1 MNRKFAIPALILIML
16 ASSWALGTRQ
26 YLNYGKE
33 KRALMEKARQEAIE
47 SLLPLVSR
55 MANDLGEN
63 ERTGKLA
70 PKTSPNHL
78 FLCRK
83 TSRGVV
89 SVEYGLTPNK
99 SLYRKTGGEKN
110 ILAPGILQF
119 WLSPGAEP
127 LSWNLNLTANLKVG
141 GKIEAAIFNFYF
153 APRMRH

>member
-16 ASSWALGTRQ
+16 ASSWVLATRQ

-33 KRALMEKARQEAIE
+33 QRIMIEKSRREAIE

-55 MANDLGEN
+55 IAGDLGES
-63 ERTGKLA
+63 EQSGVLA
-70 PKTSPNHL
+70 PKSRPSYL
-78 FLCRK
+78 LLSRK
-83 TSRGVV
+83 TARGVV
-89 SVEYGLTPNK
+89 TVEYGLNSEK
-99 SLYRKTGGEKN
+99 SLYRRSRLETKV
-110 ILAPGILQF
+110 LAPGILQF

-141 GKIEAAIFNFYF
+141 DKTESAIFNFYF